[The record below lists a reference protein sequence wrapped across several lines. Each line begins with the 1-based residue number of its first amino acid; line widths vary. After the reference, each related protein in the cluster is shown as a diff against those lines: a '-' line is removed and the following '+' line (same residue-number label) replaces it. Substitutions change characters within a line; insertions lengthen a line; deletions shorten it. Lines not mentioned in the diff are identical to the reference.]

1 MGGPKNVNS
10 AVTSFKHLFSPLDL
24 RGLEIRNRI
33 LSTGHQTYLAQ
44 GGLVGD
50 DFIAY
55 HEARARGGAGL
66 IVVEAARYHESTLS
80 DSPEIVVSSDDCIPG
95 YRRLAAAVHRHGAR
109 IFGQLSHSGRCTR
122 RSQAGMRG
130 VAYAP
135 SAVPDN
141 RFHTMP
147 REMPADLIAEII
159 EAGGRAATR
168 FAEAGLDGIEV
179 LASHGLLFSQF
190 LNPAVN
196 RRTDRYGGSRE
207 NRMRALLEMLAAVR
221 RSIPGRM
228 ILGIRISAEEVESD
242 GLDAGEVEAVCR
254 ELARLKAIDYVNTT
268 LGSMSGLGG
277 SIHVVPP
284 MEINHAYVAP
294 KAARLRQATGL
305 PVFVAGR
312 INQPQ
317 IAEQVLAAGQA
328 DMCGMTRALISDP
341 EMANKAKAGRPA
353 DIRACIACNQACI
366 GHYHAGYS
374 ISCIQ
379 NPAAGREL
387 LLGSTVPVAR
397 SGRVLVV
404 GGGPAGM
411 KAAVTAA
418 ERGHKVVLCEAASRL
433 GGQALLA
440 QMLPG
445 RAEFG
450 GLITNLEQELANLGV
465 EIRLKTAVNHRLVEA
480 LSPDAVIIATGA
492 RPYLPEIEGR
502 ESAHAVDAWAAI
514 RDEANIGSRGV
525 IADWRCDWIGMGLA
539 EKLALAGRHVRL
551 AVNGLHAGQNLQ
563 MYLRDHWAAKLH
575 RLGVEVIPYDR
586 LYGLDESTAYFMHSV
601 SGEAIV
607 CENVD
612 TTVLALG
619 HEPQTALESELRDMG
634 LRIEIAGDCLSPR
647 SAEEAVY
654 EGMLAGRMV

>member
-1 MGGPKNVNS
+1 MS
-10 AVTSFKHLFSPLDL
+10 RFEHLFSPLQL

-33 LSTGHQTYLAQ
+33 LSTGHQTYLAER
-44 GGLVGD
+44 GLVGD
-50 DFIAY
+50 DLIAY

-66 IVVEAARYHESTLS
+66 IVVEAARFHESTLS
-80 DSPEIVVSSDDCIPG
+80 DSPELVVSKEDCIPG
-95 YRRLAAAVHRHGAR
+95 YLRLAAAVHRHGAR

-122 RSQAGMRG
+122 RNRAGMRG

-147 REMPADLIAEII
+147 REMPADLIAEIV
-159 EAGGRAATR
+159 EAIGRAAAR
-168 FAEAGLDGIEV
+168 LAEAGLDGIEV
-179 LASHGLLFSQF
+179 LASHGLLFAQF
-190 LNPAVN
+190 LNPAAN
-196 RRTDRYGGSRE
+196 RRTDGYGGSRE
-207 NRMRALLEMLAAVR
+207 NRMRALVEALANIR
-221 RSIPGRM
+221 RNVPARM
-228 ILGIRISAEEVESD
+228 ILGIRISAEEVEPD
-242 GLDAGEVEAVCR
+242 GLDAAEVEAVCR
-254 ELARLKAIDYVNTT
+254 ELARLGAIDYVNTT

-284 MEINHAYVAP
+284 MEIEHAYVAP
-294 KAARLRQATGL
+294 KAARLRRATGL

-328 DMCGMTRALISDP
+328 DMCGMTRAMISDP
-341 EMANKAKAGRPA
+341 EMANKARAGRLEE
-353 DIRACIACNQACI
+353 IRACIGCNQACI

-379 NPAAGREL
+379 NPVTGREL
-387 LLGSTVPVAR
+387 SLGTVRPASR
-397 SGRVLVV
+397 PRRVLVA

-411 KAAVTAA
+411 KAAATAA
-418 ERGHKVVLCEAASRL
+418 ERGHKVMLCEAAPRL

-450 GLITNLEQELANLGV
+450 GLITNREQELASTGV
-465 EIRLKTAVNHRLVEA
+465 EVSLDAPVDRRLVEA
-480 LSPDAVIIATGA
+480 LAPDAIVIATGA

-502 ESAHAVDAWAAI
+502 ESAHAVDAWAAV
-514 RDEANIGSRGV
+514 RDEANIGSRVV

-551 AVNGLHAGQNLQ
+551 AVNGVHAGQNLQ

-575 RLGVEVIPYDR
+575 RLGVEVIPYAR
-586 LYGLDESTAYFMHSV
+586 LYGLDESNAYFMHSV
-601 SGEAIV
+601 SGEAII
-607 CENVD
+607 CEEVD

-619 HEPQTALESELRDMG
+619 HAPDVRLEAELRDMG
-634 LRIEIAGDCLSPR
+634 LEVEMAGDCLSPR

-654 EGMLAGRMV
+654 EGLLAGRAV